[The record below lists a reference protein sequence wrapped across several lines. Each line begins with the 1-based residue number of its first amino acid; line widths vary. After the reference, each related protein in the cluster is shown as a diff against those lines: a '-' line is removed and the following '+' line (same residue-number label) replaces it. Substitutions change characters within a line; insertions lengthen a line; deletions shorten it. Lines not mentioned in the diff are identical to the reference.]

1 MSPADWIILG
11 LVLLNVVSAAIQGFF
26 AEALNM
32 AGLVVGYIVAAWQYQ
47 RLANWLATFLKNDW
61 LAEILGFFIVFFAV
75 LFVFAIAGR
84 IARWVMKE
92 AGLSGFDR
100 FLGGILGLLKGGL
113 MVAVILM
120 GMTAFTPT
128 SRMLKDSQ
136 LAPYF
141 LVLGRAA
148 IWVAPSAL
156 RMRFYQG
163 LALLHQ
169 APQNLH
175 SPAARPQPCRPGRER
190 SPSRARTAP
199 SRPPTRSCRRWR
211 CG

>member
-1 MSPADWIILG
+1 VSPADWIILA
-11 LVLLNVVSAAIQGFF
+11 LVILNVVAAAIQGFF
-26 AEALNM
+26 AEALSM
-32 AGLVVGYIVAAWQYQ
+32 AGLVVGYVVAAWQYQ
-47 RLANWLATFLKNDW
+47 HLADWLATFLKNEW
-61 LAEILGFFIVFFAV
+61 LAEILGFLVVFFAV
-75 LFVFAIAGR
+75 VLAFGIAGR

-128 SRMLKDSQ
+128 SNMLKDSQ

-141 LVLGRAA
+141 LVVGRAA
-148 IWVAPSAL
+148 IWVAPAAL
-156 RMRFYQG
+156 RARFYQG

-169 APQNLH
+169 APQNLQN
-175 SPAARPQPCRPGRER
+175 PAA
-190 SPSRARTAP
+190 
-199 SRPPTRSCRRWR
+199 PPR
-211 CG
+211 